1 MVRQSKAHL
10 VFVRVGEQEHVSL
23 SPGDVGAGHHEHGG
37 GVGGDEEGKCAR
49 SLVLIRP

>member
-37 GVGGDEEGKCAR
+37 GVGGDEEGE
-49 SLVLIRP
+49 VRP